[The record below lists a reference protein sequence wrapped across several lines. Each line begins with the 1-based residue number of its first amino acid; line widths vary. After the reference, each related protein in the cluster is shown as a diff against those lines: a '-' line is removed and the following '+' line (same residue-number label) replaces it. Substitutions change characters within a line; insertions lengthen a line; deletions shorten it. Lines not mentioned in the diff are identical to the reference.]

1 MQESKD
7 RYIVNKYNSLKYVF
21 TKDMQI
27 WINIIKIILF
37 NGDTIRMIIGISW
50 TITFNDISNLIFHV
64 AISDNPS
71 LTKAEIIAILTT
83 FIMYPT
89 HMIVNIYTD
98 S

>member
-37 NGDTIRMIIGISW
+37 NGDTIRMIIGIS
-50 TITFNDISNLIFHV
+50 
-64 AISDNPS
+64 
-71 LTKAEIIAILTT
+71 
-83 FIMYPT
+83 
-89 HMIVNIYTD
+89 
-98 S
+98 